1 MLQCREGSEV
11 AGLSEGVNDTWLYYN
26 VTHLICGKM
35 CREDNQT
42 IQQMLSRHQAAMQK
56 KHTPRADSPSRKK
69 QKTAK
74 KLQPS
79 PAPSQLHY
87 LNTLI
92 ETIEVDLSKLITQ
105 RMEYQRVHDA
115 GDSSLDALLQLLTP
129 QIKATR
135 NVLKQRKVARRNLY
149 DEME

>member
-1 MLQCREGSEV
+1 M
-11 AGLSEGVNDTWLYYN
+11 
-26 VTHLICGKM
+26 THLVCGKM
-35 CREDNQT
+35 RREDNQT

-56 KHTPRADSPSRKK
+56 KHTRRADSPSRKK

-74 KLQPS
+74 KLQRS
-79 PAPSQLHY
+79 PAPSSPGQRQRRDLDI
-87 LNTLI
+87 LI

-105 RMEYQRVHDA
+105 RTAYQRVHDA

>member
-1 MLQCREGSEV
+1 
-11 AGLSEGVNDTWLYYN
+11 
-26 VTHLICGKM
+26 
-35 CREDNQT
+35 
-42 IQQMLSRHQAAMQK
+42 MQK
-56 KHTPRADSPSRKK
+56 KHTRRTDSPSRKK

-74 KLQPS
+74 NLQPS
-79 PAPSQLHY
+79 PAPSQLGY

-105 RMEYQRVHDA
+105 RTAYQRVHDA